1 MAAEAAKLQP
11 AIEEATKITKQ
22 QLLVEMSHKADYRSY
37 LKQLP
42 HYLSSVRRLQLE
54 RDHLKSLVADL
65 RHAVQVEYES
75 ISTGVNRMSA
85 ALQAAKGTVDATRRE
100 LNAQLAVEVEKMNE
114 KAKAHAA
121 TVKDLENQV
130 NMLQTTLAEE
140 RKTKRK
146 EVEELNRQRNEW
158 KDKFEV
164 HNFFFFLLY
173 CCIYRCLP
181 VACVDQLDKN
191 GKT

>member
-1 MAAEAAKLQP
+1 MAVDEAVAAEAAKLQP
-11 AIEEATKITKQ
+11 AIEEATKTTKQ

-42 HYLSSVRRLQLE
+42 HYLSSVRRLQHE

-65 RHAVQVEYES
+65 RHAVQIEYES
-75 ISTGVNRMSA
+75 ISTGVSKMSA

-100 LNAQLAVEVEKMNE
+100 LNAQLAVEVEKMNAR
-114 KAKAHAA
+114 AKDHAA

-140 RKTKRK
+140 RKSKRK
-146 EVEELNRQRNEW
+146 EVEELNRQRDEW
-158 KDKFEV
+158 KGKFEV
-164 HNFFFFLLY
+164 RTHISLVP
-173 CCIYRCLP
+173 CLST
-181 VACVDQLDKN
+181 V
-191 GKT
+191 